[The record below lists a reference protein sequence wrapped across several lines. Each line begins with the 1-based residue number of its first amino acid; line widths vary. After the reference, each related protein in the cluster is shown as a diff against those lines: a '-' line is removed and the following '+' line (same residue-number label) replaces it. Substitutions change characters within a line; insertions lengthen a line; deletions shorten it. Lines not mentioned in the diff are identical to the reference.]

1 MEPIFNVTDLVVR
14 KGDDPLT
21 FDIGEGL
28 TLLITERESGS
39 STLCMTLAGR
49 YKQFG
54 GTIALSGTNTTP
66 RQRFKRVAMAGLIM
80 LDGLERQ
87 VDTRHILRE
96 QIAWSQ
102 PFFKLIPRDVL
113 AHPNVEPWL
122 EVLNLTDLDVS
133 LDVGDLTVEDRFRLR
148 VLLALVSR
156 PDADAL
162 VIDDIDQIRSLRLRS
177 VILDDLVELSKH
189 LPVVVNSVNDDPGNH
204 ADAIVDLRHTVEAS
218 EPSEASKEEQVNA

>member
-1 MEPIFNVTDLVVR
+1 
-14 KGDDPLT
+14 
-21 FDIGEGL
+21 
-28 TLLITERESGS
+28 
-39 STLCMTLAGR
+39 
-49 YKQFG
+49 
-54 GTIALSGTNTTP
+54 
-66 RQRFKRVAMAGLIM
+66 MAGLIM

-218 EPSEASKEEQVNA
+218 KEEQVNA